1 MIHPSEFRIISST
14 SNTPTLK
21 RNCIA
26 SMLETV
32 RTESIVMVI
41 TLLSLLNSRDVKKPK
56 GIKVTILA
64 TRFINI
70 I

>member
-1 MIHPSEFRIISST
+1 MTQPNEFNIISST

-21 RNCIA
+21 INCIA

-32 RTESIVMVI
+32 RTENIVMVI
-41 TLLSLLNSRDVKKPK
+41 TLLNLLNSRDVKNPK